1 MCTAWN
7 SAMVWVDNELV
18 FTELNTLMTVARDAT
33 DKVIEA
39 MSWAEKNKMK
49 EKPIATRKQLQDTP
63 PSSNSWQ
70 TPRGIL
76 NVSTYRPRVPEI
88 SETYGDTNA
97 SHGDK
102 EH

>member
-49 EKPIATRKQLQDTP
+49 EKPIDTRKQLQDTP
-63 PSSNSWQ
+63 PPLLLPFMAN
-70 TPRGIL
+70 TLRHI
-76 NVSTYRPRVPEI
+76 
-88 SETYGDTNA
+88 
-97 SHGDK
+97 K
-102 EH
+102 C